1 MGNVLVIAQ
10 ILDGE
15 VKKSTNCAV
24 TFASQVASF
33 LEGTYSILALGDSLG
48 DQTADLAKLGA
59 DKVLLAEAPG
69 LDQNVTERWMPIVEQ
84 VVKAGSYQ
92 VVVSPCSST
101 GKDMLPRLSGRL
113 EAGMASDVVGVS
125 FENGNLTYSRPMY
138 AGNVNGAVQI
148 ATDVEIVTVR
158 QTEFAT
164 YEPTDAASPV
174 EKVDVPAPEEVL
186 GKISFDNFEKSVTER
201 PDLAEAGVVVSGGRG
216 VKSKENFK
224 LIEDL
229 ADLLGGAVGATR
241 AAVDAGFIHNDF
253 QVGQTGK
260 IVAPELYIAVGLSGA
275 LQHVA
280 GMKSSKTIVA
290 VNKDDEAPIFQVSD
304 FGIVADLFKVV
315 PEMIEEIKKVAK

>member
-15 VKKSTNCAV
+15 VKKSTNCTV

-33 LEGTYSILALGDSLG
+33 LGGTYSVMALGDDLSA
-48 DQTADLAKLGA
+48 QTDALTKLGA

-69 LDQNVTERWMPIVEQ
+69 LDQNLAERWSPIIEQ
-84 VVKAGSYQ
+84 VVKSGGYQ
-92 VVVSPCSST
+92 VVVSPSSST
-101 GKDMLPRLSGRL
+101 GKDVLPRLSCRL
-113 EAGMASDVVGVS
+113 DAGMASDVVGVS
-125 FENGNLTYSRPMY
+125 LDDGKLTYTRPMF

-148 ATDVEIVTVR
+148 ASDLEVVTIR
-158 QTEFAT
+158 QTEFAPF
-164 YEPTDAASPV
+164 EPTGASPV
-174 EKVDVPAPEEVL
+174 EKVAAPDAEAVL
-186 GKISFDNFEKSVTER
+186 GKIEFNGFEKSVTAR
-201 PDLAEAGVVVSGGRG
+201 PDLAEANVVVSGGRG
-216 VKSKENFK
+216 VKSQENFK

-260 IVAPELYIAVGLSGA
+260 IVAPDLYFAVGLSGA

-280 GMKSSKTIVA
+280 GMKSSKVIVA
-290 VNKDDEAPIFQVSD
+290 VNKDEEAPIFQVAD
-304 FGIVADLFKVV
+304 YGMVADLFKVM
-315 PEMIEEIKKVAK
+315 PELTEQIKKVAK